1 MPTVPPINTTPRTTT
16 SKTRVLALRI
26 GTLVGDNEGG
36 VGEGEKD
43 GETVGLSVG
52 AVVGVAVGL

>member
-26 GTLVGDNEGG
+26 GTLVGEGDKRG
-36 VGEGEKD
+36 AVGEDEED
-43 GETVGLSVG
+43 GETVG
-52 AVVGVAVGL
+52 